1 MPERAQIVQREREWG
16 LRCGLAAIL
25 GAILGFAGFI
35 LLQAALK
42 GEANFEG
49 LREAHEHSSTVWLSG
64 IATGVGYLL
73 LAPPL
78 LFLFKAIQ
86 ARSERVRGQLL
97 GLVLLG
103 PLLLGIAGIV
113 LAGGTQEAA
122 NTYVE
127 GNSSPTASAVKEAPQ
142 ECREELKDKGK
153 EQFAEDFPAKAG
165 GTALQACEAKKVEES
180 KASEAIKDS
189 SLVGFA
195 QWAGLAGGLAL
206 VISLFY
212 CGLWAMRTGLLSRF
226 WGSLG
231 MAVGVAAVIGLS
243 PFVLVW
249 FLYLGLLLIGK
260 VPGGKP
266 PAWDAG
272 EAIPWPSPGEKAAEE
287 LQPTDPDAIDVDST
301 TVPGSPPEERRKRKQ
316 RGSNPEGESE

>member
-1 MPERAQIVQREREWG
+1 MPNRNQIVEREREWG
-16 LRCGLAAIL
+16 FRCGLSAIL
-25 GAILGFAGFI
+25 GALLGFGGFV
-35 LLQAALK
+35 LLQAALS

-49 LREAHEHSSTVWLSG
+49 LEEAHENGSLVWLSG
-64 IATGVGYLL
+64 IATGLGYLL
-73 LAPPL
+73 LGPPL
-78 LFLFKAIQ
+78 FFLFRAVQ

-97 GLVLLG
+97 GLVVLG

-127 GNSSPTASAVKEAPQ
+127 GKSKPASSAVKEAPE
-142 ECREELKDKGK
+142 ECKEELEDKGK
-153 EQFAEDFPAKAG
+153 KEFAEDFPGKPG
-165 GTALQACEAKKVEES
+165 STATKACEAKKLEES

-189 SLVGFA
+189 GLVGLA

-206 VISLFY
+206 VASLFY

-231 MAVGVAAVIGLS
+231 MAVGVAALLGLS

-266 PAWDAG
+266 PAWEAG
-272 EAIPWPSPGEKAAEE
+272 EAVPWPSPGEKAAAELEPQEPPPTESEE
-287 LQPTDPDAIDVDST
+287 
-301 TVPGSPPEERRKRKQ
+301 PGDGPERRKRKH
-316 RGSNPEGESE
+316 RD